1 MYISVR
7 YVYVPFHTFPTFD
20 QIGFLFCS
28 CTRNEIARARASANK
43 FSRIFALL
51 NDQCY
56 ATGDIAFCDLIAY
69 TEKIVNSELYRND
82 RKKKI
87 IPACYERRKSQP
99 CTSRRRAFVIYSRR
113 YIEINEN
120 TPKCNITRMWL
131 CKCANEKNKRI
142 NC

>member
-1 MYISVR
+1 M
-7 YVYVPFHTFPTFD
+7 PFHTFPTFD
-20 QIGFLFCS
+20 QISVLFCS
-28 CTRNEIARARASANK
+28 YIRNEIARARASANK

-51 NDQCY
+51 NDQRY
-56 ATGDIAFCDLIAY
+56 ATGDIAFCDLTAC
-69 TEKIVNSELYRND
+69 TEKIVDSEPYRND

-87 IPACYERRKSQP
+87 DHPCLLRTAKKSQP

-131 CKCANEKNKRI
+131 CKCANDKNKRV